1 MRRLFHDRILNWSK
15 YNRLEST
22 SLVTPGSRILASV
35 SRRLV
40 FVWVV
45 CVANTLFAADPVPA
59 DLQKIVANSVKQYVD
74 AFSKRDAKALAA
86 LFTAEAE
93 YIDAAGT
100 VFHGRKTIE
109 AELKSSFDQDPAGTL
124 AIEVTSIRPVG
135 PGLLVEEGVSTFT
148 PKEKE
153 ATAGRTRYTTTHVKQ
168 ADGTWLIASV
178 RELETAELSPHE
190 QLKALAWLEGRWRE
204 EIGTDVVRSVWKW
217 ADGGNFLVSEFSV
230 ASSGQPATKGVHR
243 IGWDPERN
251 QFRSW
256 IFDAAGG
263 HTDGWW
269 TPASDGSWSVQLSG
283 VSASGVR
290 RSSLVTYAKDG
301 ANAIVVTQE
310 KHIQAGITLPDSS
323 HRVVR
328 EAPEPIAAPAPVKR

>member
-1 MRRLFHDRILNWSK
+1 M
-15 YNRLEST
+15 
-22 SLVTPGSRILASV
+22 ASV

-45 CVANTLFAADPVPA
+45 CVASTLFAADPVPA

-93 YIDAAGT
+93 YIDASGT

-124 AIEVTSIRPVG
+124 AIEVTSIRPVA
-135 PGLLVEEGVSTFT
+135 PGLLIEEGVSTFT

-217 ADGGNFLVSEFSV
+217 ADGGNFLISEFSV

-243 IGWDPERN
+243 IGWDAERN

-263 HTDGWW
+263 HSDGWW
-269 TPASDGSWSVQLSG
+269 TPAPDGSWSVQLSG

-310 KHIQAGITLPDSS
+310 KHIQAGATLPDSS

-328 EAPEPIAAPAPVKR
+328 EAPEPVPAPVTAPVPAKR

>member
-1 MRRLFHDRILNWSK
+1 M
-15 YNRLEST
+15 
-22 SLVTPGSRILASV
+22 ASV

-45 CVANTLFAADPVPA
+45 CVASTLFAADPVPA

-93 YIDAAGT
+93 YIDASGT

-124 AIEVTSIRPVG
+124 AIEVTSIRPVA
-135 PGLLVEEGVSTFT
+135 PGLLIEEGVSTFT

-153 ATAGRTRYTTTHVKQ
+153 ATAGRTRYTTAHVKQ

-217 ADGGNFLVSEFSV
+217 ADGGNFLISEFSV

-243 IGWDPERN
+243 IGWDAERN

-263 HTDGWW
+263 HSDGWW
-269 TPASDGSWSVQLSG
+269 TPAPDGSWSVQLSG

-310 KHIQAGITLPDSS
+310 KHIQAGATLPDSS

-328 EAPEPIAAPAPVKR
+328 EAPEPVPAPVTAPVPAKR